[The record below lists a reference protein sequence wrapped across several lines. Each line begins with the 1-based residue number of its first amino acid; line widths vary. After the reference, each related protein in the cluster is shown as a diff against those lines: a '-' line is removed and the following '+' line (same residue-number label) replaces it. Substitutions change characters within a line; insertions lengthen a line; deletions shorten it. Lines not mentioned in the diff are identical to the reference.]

1 MRVVL
6 LTFAFAFALLSG
18 SCGVK
23 TDLITYERY
32 EAEERQK
39 AAVAP
44 PPPSETE
51 KKK

>member
-1 MRVVL
+1 MRFL
-6 LTFAFAFALLSG
+6 WLAIALGLT

-39 AAVAP
+39 APVIP
-44 PPPSETE
+44 PPPPAETG

>member
-1 MRVVL
+1 MRIVWL
-6 LTFAFAFALLSG
+6 AIALGLT

-23 TDLITYERY
+23 TDLITYEHY

-39 AAVAP
+39 ATVTP
-44 PPPSETE
+44 PPAAETE